1 MDEAPLPELTMSANH
16 PNLFPPKFHPGKVYA
31 SRGAMAL
38 GVDLTTFLDRHVRAD
53 WGDELDFEDILANE
67 QALENGDRLLSKYRV
82 RPGVSIYI
90 ITEWDRSATTVLLPD
105 EY

>member
-1 MDEAPLPELTMSANH
+1 MSFRH
-16 PNLFPPKFHPGKVYA
+16 PSLFPPRFRPGKVYA

-38 GVDLTTFLDRHVRAD
+38 GVDLVPFIDRHVRGD

-67 QALENGDRLLSKYRV
+67 QALADGGRLLSKYCV
-82 RPGVSIYI
+82 RHGVSIYI
-90 ITEWDRSATTVLLPD
+90 LTEWDRSATTVLLPE

>member
-1 MDEAPLPELTMSANH
+1 MSANH

-31 SRGAMAL
+31 SRGAVAL
-38 GVDLTTFLDRHVRAD
+38 GVDLIPFLDRHVRAD
-53 WGDELDFEDILANE
+53 WGDELDFNDILANE
-67 QALENGDRLLSKYRV
+67 KALETSERLLSKYRV

-90 ITEWDRSATTVLLPD
+90 ITEATREMTTVLLPE